1 MIGDGILDLNK
12 VKDILIPYLEEKGLS
27 FYSIELVKEADALI
41 LRVCI
46 DKDGGIDIDSLAE
59 CNEYLSNRLDSMDQ
73 DMPEYFLEV
82 SSPGAEKELR
92 SLEEVIKNVGSFIH
106 IEVPN
111 MIYEG
116 NLLAVEGEDLV
127 LRFNAKGRFKTIH
140 IPYKEIKFIRL
151 AGTL

>member
-1 MIGDGILDLNK
+1 MEIKNVENILL
-12 VKDILIPYLEEKGLS
+12 PYLKENNLTL
-27 FYSIELVKEADALI
+27 YSLEFIKDAGALI

-46 DKDGGIDIDSLAE
+46 EKESGVTIDDLAD
-59 CNEYLSNRLDSMDQ
+59 CNEYLSAKLDEIDQ

-92 SLEEVIKNVGSFIH
+92 DLSEIKNQIGQYIH

-116 NLLAVEGEDLV
+116 HLLDVVEDIIKI
-127 LRFNAKGRFKTIH
+127 RFNAKGRFKTIQ
-140 IPYKEIKFIRL
+140 IPYSEIKFIRL
-151 AGTL
+151 AVKL